1 MSASRQAK
9 GSLIWLD
16 LEMTGLDSE
25 RHTILEIGTIIT
37 DSALKV
43 LAEGPAIAIH
53 QPEAVLKNMD
63 SWCVEHHGKS
73 GLTEACR
80 TSRFSMAQ
88 AETRTLQFL
97 KKHLKPDASPLCG
110 NSIGQDRRFL
120 IKYMPK
126 LNAFF
131 HYRNVDV
138 SSIKELV
145 HRWYPRSAYAPE
157 KKKSHLVLDDIRESI
172 DELKHYRRT
181 VFK

>member
-1 MSASRQAK
+1 MSPSRRGK
-9 GSLIWLD
+9 SFLIWLD
-16 LEMTGLDSE
+16 LEMTGLDPD
-25 RHTILEIGTIIT
+25 RHTILEIGTAIT
-37 DSALKV
+37 DNSLKV

-53 QPEAVLKNMD
+53 HPEAVLKNMD
-63 SWCVEHHGKS
+63 SWCIEHHGKS
-73 GLTEACR
+73 GLTEKCR
-80 TSRFSMAQ
+80 ASRVSMAQ
-88 AETRTLQFL
+88 AEERTLMFL
-97 KKHLKPDASPLCG
+97 KKHLKPDALPLCG

-145 HRWYPRSAYAPE
+145 HRWYPRSSYAPE

-172 DELKHYRRT
+172 EELKHYRRA